1 MNNTNKKELSLT
13 QKTMKTHPN
22 DVDWFDK
29 ANPNP
34 QEETTPTGQKT
45 KRRWFSLDTGEKAE
59 PNNEKHWLD
68 KSLLTEKEKTKF
80 NAYYDP
86 QNADEDTQ
94 KTNPKLY
101 AISVTAIGLASLA
114 MLLTMFSSLVIQ
126 GGWHIS
132 GNAPAWLWVLAP
144 VAFISLWVSTW
155 YIITADHPGRHKW
168 APFGSFLITIALSAI
183 AYSAALF
190 ISQLADFTGN

>member
-68 KSLLTEKEKTKF
+68 KSLLTDEEKTKF
-80 NAYYDP
+80 NAYYDE
-86 QNADEDTQ
+86 NSTCL
-94 KTNPKLY
+94 LY
-101 AISVTAIGLASLA
+101 TSPSPRD
-114 MLLTMFSSLVIQ
+114 S
-126 GGWHIS
+126 
-132 GNAPAWLWVLAP
+132 
-144 VAFISLWVSTW
+144 
-155 YIITADHPGRHKW
+155 
-168 APFGSFLITIALSAI
+168 
-183 AYSAALF
+183 
-190 ISQLADFTGN
+190 